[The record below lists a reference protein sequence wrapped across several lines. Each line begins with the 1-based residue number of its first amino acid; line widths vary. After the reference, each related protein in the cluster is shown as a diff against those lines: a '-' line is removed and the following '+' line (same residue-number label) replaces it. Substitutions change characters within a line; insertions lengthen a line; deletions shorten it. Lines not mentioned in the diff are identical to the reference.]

1 MGFTTTFFIV
11 LALIILLFAVRIRRV
26 TIAIALIF
34 LCLIAGLI
42 FRTISGLVEI
52 FTITIILAIFLLY
65 MLLRKK

>member
-1 MGFTTTFFIV
+1 MGFATTFFII
-11 LALIILLFAVRIRRV
+11 LALIVLLFAVRIRRV

-42 FRTISGLVEI
+42 FRTISGLAEI

>member
-1 MGFTTTFFIV
+1 MGFTTTFFII
-11 LALIILLFAVRIRRV
+11 LALIVLLFAVRIRRV

-34 LCLIAGLI
+34 LWLIAGLI
-42 FRTISGLVEI
+42 FRTISGLAEI

>member
-1 MGFTTTFFIV
+1 MGFATTLFII
-11 LALIILLFAVRIRRV
+11 LALILLLFAVRIRRI
-26 TIAIALIF
+26 TIALALIF

-42 FRTISGLVEI
+42 FRTISGLAEI